1 MLSLLDIDGSFY
13 EKEMKIMKS
22 YDIKLALLHK
32 VFHIDPVLTMRRH
45 IHQ

>member
-1 MLSLLDIDGSFY
+1 MLSLLDIDGSLY

-32 VFHIDPVLTMRRH
+32 VFHKDPVFTMRGH
-45 IHQ
+45 ILQ